1 MSENTLILLIIFM
14 PIVAFLY
21 ASVGHGG
28 ASSYIT
34 LLTLAGIASAQVKP
48 TALILN
54 MAVSA
59 IAFAFYY
66 KASNFNLRLFIMLA
80 VFSIPASYFGGQI
93 TVNETLYRQILGV
106 LLLFPIARFLNLL
119 PISDTVKVKQ
129 FIWLPPILGLSI
141 GLISGMIGI
150 GGGIILSPILL
161 LLGWTNLKQTSA
173 LSALFIF
180 VNSFAGLVAKPTH
193 FSISYEVYLLM
204 LLALLGGILGAYLGA
219 KKFDNKV
226 LKVLLTIVLVVAS
239 LKLIIQ

>member
-1 MSENTLILLIIFM
+1 M

-59 IAFAFYY
+59 VAFAFYY
-66 KASNFNLRLFIMLA
+66 KSVNFNWRLFFMLA
-80 VFSIPASYFGGQI
+80 VFSIPASYFGGKI

-106 LLLFPIARFLNLL
+106 LLLFPIARFMNLF
-119 PISDTVKVKQ
+119 PISDTVNVKQ

-180 VNSFAGLVAKPTH
+180 VNSCAGLVAKPIH
-193 FSISYEVYLLM
+193 FSISNEVYLLM
-204 LLALLGGILGAYLGA
+204 FLALLGGIFGAYLGA

-226 LKVLLTIVLVVAS
+226 LKVLLTIVLIVAS

>member
-1 MSENTLILLIIFM
+1 MSENALILLIIFM

-54 MAVSA
+54 IAVSA

-66 KASNFNLRLFIMLA
+66 KSSNFNWKLFIMLS
-80 VFSIPASYFGGQI
+80 VFSIPASYFGGTI
-93 TVNETLYRQILGV
+93 IVNESIYRQILGV
-106 LLLFPIARFLNLL
+106 LLLFPIVRFLNLI
-119 PISDTVKVKQ
+119 PISQKAKVKQ

-161 LLGWTNLKQTSA
+161 LLGWANLKETSA

-180 VNSFAGLVAKPTH
+180 VNSCAGLVAKPTH
-193 FSISYEVYLLM
+193 FSISNEVYLLM
-204 LLALLGGILGAYLGA
+204 FLALLGGILGAYLGA

-239 LKLIIQ
+239 LKLILQ

>member
-1 MSENTLILLIIFM
+1 MSENAYIILIIFM

-34 LLTLAGIASAQVKP
+34 LLTLAGIASTQVKP

-59 IAFAFYY
+59 IAFAFYF
-66 KASNFNLRLFIMLA
+66 KSGNFNWKLFIMLA
-80 VFSIPASYFGGQI
+80 VFSIPASFFGGRI
-93 TVNETLYRQILGV
+93 TVNESLYRQILGV
-106 LLLFPIARFLNLL
+106 LLLFPIARFLNLI
-119 PISDTVKVKQ
+119 PISQTHRVKEY
-129 FIWLPPILGLSI
+129 IWLPPILGLSI

-161 LLGWTNLKQTSA
+161 LFGWTNLKETSGI
-173 LSALFIF
+173 SALFIF
-180 VNSFAGLVAKPTH
+180 VNSCAGLYAKPLH
-193 FSISYEVYLLM
+193 LSISNEVYLLM
-204 LLALLGGILGAYLGA
+204 FLALLGGILGAYLGA
-219 KKFDNKV
+219 KRFDNKV
-226 LKVLLTIVLVVAS
+226 LKILLTIVLVVAS

>member
-1 MSENTLILLIIFM
+1 MSENALLLLIVFM

-59 IAFAFYY
+59 VAFAFYY
-66 KASNFNLRLFIMLA
+66 RSANFNWKLFIMLS
-80 VFSIPASYFGGQI
+80 VFSIPASYFGGHI
-93 TVNETLYRQILGV
+93 AVNESLYRQILGV

-119 PISDTVKVKQ
+119 PISDTMKVKQ
-129 FIWLPPILGLSI
+129 FVWLIPILGLSI

-161 LLGWTNLKQTSA
+161 LFGWANLKETSA

-180 VNSFAGLVAKPTH
+180 VNSCAGLIAKPTH
-193 FSISYEVYLLM
+193 FTIGNEVYLLM
-204 LLALLGGILGAYLGA
+204 FLALLGGILGAYLGA
-219 KKFDNKV
+219 KKFENKL
-226 LKVLLTIVLVVAS
+226 LKILLTIVLIVAS

>member
-1 MSENTLILLIIFM
+1 MSENALILLIIFM

-34 LLTLAGIASAQVKP
+34 LLTLARIASTQVKP
-48 TALILN
+48 TALIMN

-66 KASNFNLRLFIMLA
+66 KASNFNWRLFIMLA
-80 VFSIPASYFGGQI
+80 IFSIPASYFGGKI
-93 TVNETLYRQILGV
+93 NVNETLYRQILGV
-106 LLLFPIARFLNLL
+106 LLLFPIARFLNLF

-129 FIWLPPILGLSI
+129 MIWLPPILGLSI

-161 LLGWTNLKQTSA
+161 LFGWTNLKETSGI
-173 LSALFIF
+173 SALFIF
-180 VNSFAGLVAKPTH
+180 VNSCAGLVAKPTH
-193 FSISYEVYLLM
+193 FSITNEMKLLM

-226 LKVLLTIVLVVAS
+226 LKALLTIVLVVAS

>member
-1 MSENTLILLIIFM
+1 MSENALILLIIFM

-54 MAVSA
+54 IAVSA

-66 KASNFNLRLFIMLA
+66 KSSNFNWKLFIMLS
-80 VFSIPASYFGGQI
+80 VFSIPASYFGGKI
-93 TVNETLYRQILGV
+93 TVNESVYRQILGV
-106 LLLFPIARFLNLL
+106 LLLFPIVRFLNLI
-119 PISDTVKVKQ
+119 PIFQKVKVKQ

-161 LLGWTNLKQTSA
+161 LLGWTNLKETSGI
-173 LSALFIF
+173 SALFIF
-180 VNSFAGLVAKPTH
+180 VNSCAGLVAKPTH
-193 FSISYEVYLLM
+193 FSITNEMKLLM

-219 KKFDNKV
+219 KKFDNKL
-226 LKVLLTIVLVVAS
+226 LKILLTIVLVVAS
-239 LKLIIQ
+239 LKLMIQ

>member
-1 MSENTLILLIIFM
+1 MSENAYFILIIFM

-34 LLTLAGIASAQVKP
+34 LLTLAGIATAQVKP

-59 IAFAFYY
+59 IAFAFYF
-66 KASNFNLRLFIMLA
+66 KSSNFNWKLFIMLA
-80 VFSIPASYFGGQI
+80 VFSIPASYFGGKI
-93 TVNETLYRQILGV
+93 TINESVYRQILGV
-106 LLLFPIARFLNLL
+106 LLLFPIARFLNLI
-119 PISDTVKVKQ
+119 PISQTLRVKEYL
-129 FIWLPPILGLSI
+129 WLPPILGLSI

-161 LLGWTNLKQTSA
+161 LFGWTNLKETSA

-180 VNSFAGLVAKPTH
+180 VNSCAGLIAKPTH
-193 FSISYEVYLLM
+193 FSISNEVYLMM
-204 LLALLGGILGAYLGA
+204 LLALLGGILGAYMGA
-219 KKFDNKV
+219 KKFNNKL
-226 LKVLLTIVLVVAS
+226 LKILLTIVLVVAS

>member
-1 MSENTLILLIIFM
+1 MSENALILLIVFM

-54 MAVSA
+54 MSVSA

-66 KASNFNLRLFIMLA
+66 KSVNFNWKLFVMLS

-93 TVNETLYRQILGV
+93 SVNESLYRQILGV
-106 LLLFPIARFLNLL
+106 LLLFPIARFLNLI
-119 PISDTVKVKQ
+119 PISQTLRVKEYV
-129 FIWLPPILGLSI
+129 WLPPILGLLI

-193 FSISYEVYLLM
+193 FSISNEVYLLM
-204 LLALLGGILGAYLGA
+204 LLALLGGVLGAYLGA
-219 KKFDNKV
+219 KKFDNKL

>member
-1 MSENTLILLIIFM
+1 
-14 PIVAFLY
+14 
-21 ASVGHGG
+21 
-28 ASSYIT
+28 
-34 LLTLAGIASAQVKP
+34 
-48 TALILN
+48 
-54 MAVSA
+54 
-59 IAFAFYY
+59 
-66 KASNFNLRLFIMLA
+66 
-80 VFSIPASYFGGQI
+80 
-93 TVNETLYRQILGV
+93 
-106 LLLFPIARFLNLL
+106 
-119 PISDTVKVKQ
+119 VKVKQ